1 MLETLN
7 LWLASG
13 LGLGYAPVA
22 PGTVGS
28 LLGVAFAWALLAR
41 PLGQQVGAVLVL
53 LGIGGGVCHY
63 AGLYHGG
70 LDHGSIV
77 LDEIVAF
84 PLAVLGLKAARTLWG
99 MALAFGVYRFFDAFK
114 PAPVHLAEYAPGGL
128 GVVLDDVIAALLT
141 WLILAAVLTLYRR
154 RGARANA

>member
-13 LGLGYAPVA
+13 LSLGYAPVA

-28 LLGVAFAWALLAR
+28 LLGVALAWGLLAR
-41 PLGQQVGAVLVL
+41 PLGQQAGVVLVL
-53 LGIGGGVCHY
+53 LGLGGGVCHY

-84 PLAVLGLKAARTLWG
+84 PLAVIGLRAARHPALMT
-99 MALAFGVYRFFDAFK
+99 LAFVVYRFFDVLK
-114 PAPVHLAEYAPGGL
+114 PPPVSWAEGVPGGL
-128 GVVLDDVIAALLT
+128 GIVLDDVIAACLT

-154 RGARANA
+154 RLAS